1 MVMGITAI
9 NHVSG
14 AAPSIVFDVW
24 GLSYTPF
31 YPGNVSEL
39 IHGVISNYQVF
50 WFYHLW
56 SG

>member
-50 WFYHLW
+50 
-56 SG
+56 